1 MGRRSPMIDL
11 LAWNSDATHM
21 PYRMHREYLRASI
34 CTTIFSRG
42 AIAFTAGPIA
52 LSDILVP
59 MFVVATERDHV
70 APWQSVYKINLV
82 EETGVTF
89 VLTSG
94 GHNAGIVSEP
104 GHKGRHYRISERVRG
119 ERYSDPETWYAN
131 AKVEEGSWWPALL
144 GWLDQHSGGMSKP
157 PAMGAP
163 TDGYLPLQDA
173 PGSYVL
179 EH

>member
-1 MGRRSPMIDL
+1 
-11 LAWNSDATHM
+11 M
-21 PYRMHREYLRASI
+21 PHTCRTACTASTFGASI
-34 CTTIFSRG
+34 CTNDLFEGRYRVHG
-42 AIAFTAGPIA
+42 KPIA
-52 LSDILVP
+52 LGDIDVP

-104 GHKGRHYRISERVRG
+104 GHKGRHYRISERARG
-119 ERYSDPETWYAN
+119 ERYSDPEIWYAN

-144 GWLDQHSGGMSKP
+144 AWLDQHSEGMSKP

-163 TDGYLPLQDA
+163 TNGYLPLQDA